1 MSVPGSKKTRMIAGF
16 AVIVAFLSI
25 FIISSQ
31 RHSSAEGKG
40 SDYES
45 IELFTDVMAIIK
57 KSYVEDVDT
66 KKLVYGAINGML
78 SSLDPHSSF
87 MTPDTYKE
95 MKIDTKG
102 AFGGLGIEI
111 SVKDGVLTVISP
123 IEDTPAFKAG
133 IKAGDMILKIDDKFT
148 KDLNINDAVKRMR
161 GQKGSKVTLTIMR
174 EGFEKPKEFPV
185 VRDIIQ
191 VRSVRFNLMDGGYGY
206 VRIAQ
211 FQEKTDDD
219 LSKALKTMKEEYKG
233 ELKGLLLDMRNDPGG
248 LLDQAV
254 KVADHFVPEG
264 QMIVYTEG
272 REKDSKMQ
280 FTAKKSS
287 KEANYPIVV
296 LINGGSASASEIVAG
311 ALQDHKRAI
320 IMGTQSFGKGSVQ
333 TIIPLSDDSGLRLT
347 TARYYTPKGRSIQAK
362 GITPDITVE
371 AVELPKTTA
380 KKDALH
386 LREKDLENHFES
398 EDKSKS
404 GETKKDES
412 KSDKKDDKAEKAE
425 KAEKVPSKLED
436 NLKNDYQVLRALDLL
451 KGWELIKSMGSE
463 K

>member
-1 MSVPGSKKTRMIAGF
+1 MSVPGSKKSKIITGF
-16 AVIVAFLSI
+16 AVIAVLLSI
-25 FIISSQ
+25 FILSSQ
-31 RHSSAEGKG
+31 RHSSAEAKG

-45 IELFTDVMAIIK
+45 IELFTDVMSIIK
-57 KSYVEDVDT
+57 KSYVEEVDT
-66 KKLVYGAINGML
+66 KKLIYGAINGML

-87 MTPDTYKE
+87 MPPDTYKE

-111 SVKDGVLTVISP
+111 SIKDSVLTVISP

-133 IKAGDMILKIDDKFT
+133 IKPGDMILKIDDKFT

-161 GQKGSKVTLTIMR
+161 GVKGTKVILTIMR
-174 EGFEKPKEFPV
+174 EGFDKPKEFPL

-191 VRSVRFNLMDGGYGY
+191 VRSVRFSLMDGGYGY

-219 LSKALKTMKEEYKG
+219 LVKALRTMKEEFKG
-233 ELKGLLLDMRNDPGG
+233 ELKGLVLDMRNDPGG

-254 KVADHFVPEG
+254 RVADHFVSEG

-272 REKDSKMQ
+272 REKDSKSQ
-280 FTAKKSS
+280 FIARKGN
-287 KEANYPIVV
+287 KEPNYPIVV

-320 IMGTQSFGKGSVQ
+320 ILGTQSFGKGSVQ
-333 TIIPLSDDSGLRLT
+333 TIIPMSDDSGLRLT

-362 GITPDITVE
+362 GITPDIVVE
-371 AVELPKTTA
+371 AVELPKSTA
-380 KKDALH
+380 KKDSLH
-386 LREKDLENHFES
+386 LREKDLENHFET
-398 EDKSKS
+398 EDKTAA
-404 GETKKDES
+404 GTAKKDEK
-412 KSDKKDDKAEKAE
+412 KSDKKDDKAEK
-425 KAEKVPSKLED
+425 VPTKLED
-436 NLKNDYQVLRALDLL
+436 NLKIDYQVLRALDLL
-451 KGWELIKSMGSE
+451 KGWELIKSMGNE

>member
-1 MSVPGSKKTRMIAGF
+1 MSVPGSKRTKMVAGF
-16 AVIVAFLSI
+16 AVVVAFLSI

-57 KSYVEDVDT
+57 KSYVEEVDT

-87 MTPDTYKE
+87 MPPDTYKE

-111 SVKDGVLTVISP
+111 SIKDGVLTVISP

-133 IKAGDMILKIDDKFT
+133 IKSGDMILKIDDKFT

-161 GQKGSKVTLTIMR
+161 GVKGTKVILTIMR
-174 EGFEKPKEFPV
+174 EGFEKPTEFPL
-185 VRDIIQ
+185 VRDVIQ
-191 VRSVRFNLMDGGYGY
+191 VKSVRSNLMDGGYGY

-219 LSKALKTMKEEYKG
+219 LSKALLSMKEENKG
-233 ELKGLLLDMRNDPGG
+233 ELKGLVLDMRNDPGG

-254 KVADHFVPEG
+254 RVADHFVPEG

-280 FTAKKSS
+280 FTAKKGG
-287 KEANYPIVV
+287 KEPNFPIVV

-320 IMGTQSFGKGSVQ
+320 ILGTQSFGKGSVQ

-362 GITPDITVE
+362 GITPDIVVE

-380 KKDALH
+380 KKDSMH
-386 LREKDLENHFES
+386 LREKDLENHFET
-398 EDKSKS
+398 EDKSGS
-404 GETKKDES
+404 GDTKKEL
-412 KSDKKDDKAEKAE
+412 KKTDKKDDKT
-425 KAEKVPSKLED
+425 EKVSNKLED
-436 NLKNDYQVLRALDLL
+436 ALKNDYQVLRALDLL
-451 KGWELIKSMGSE
+451 KGWDLIKTMGID

>member
-1 MSVPGSKKTRMIAGF
+1 MSVPGSKRTKVVAGF
-16 AVIVAFLSI
+16 VVVVALLTFFIV
-25 FIISSQ
+25 SSQ
-31 RHSSAEGKG
+31 RHSSAEGKR

-45 IELFTDVMAIIK
+45 IELFTDVMSIIK
-57 KSYVEDVDT
+57 KSYVEEVDT

-87 MTPDTYKE
+87 MPPDTYKE

-111 SVKDGVLTVISP
+111 SIKDGVLTVISP

-161 GQKGSKVTLTIMR
+161 GVKGTKVILTIMR
-174 EGFEKPKEFPV
+174 EGFEKPKEFPLI
-185 VRDIIQ
+185 RDIIQ
-191 VRSVRFNLMDGGYGY
+191 VKSVRFHLTDGGYGY
-206 VRIAQ
+206 IRIAQ
-211 FQEKTDDD
+211 FQEKTDED
-219 LSKALKTMKEEYKG
+219 LTKALKSMKEEFKG
-233 ELKGLLLDMRNDPGG
+233 ELKGLVLDMRNDPGG

-254 KVADHFVPEG
+254 KVSDHFVPEG
-264 QMIVYTEG
+264 GMIVYTEG

-280 FTAKKSS
+280 FTAKKGG

-320 IMGTQSFGKGSVQ
+320 ILGTQSFGKGSVQ
-333 TIIPLSDDSGLRLT
+333 TIIPMSDDSGIRLT

-362 GITPDITVE
+362 GITPDIVVE
-371 AVELPKTTA
+371 AVELPKATG
-380 KKDALH
+380 KKNPLH
-386 LREKDLENHFES
+386 LREKDLENHFET
-398 EDKSKS
+398 ESKS
-404 GETKKDES
+404 GTGETKKEDK
-412 KSDKKDDKAEKAE
+412 KSEIKDDKT
-425 KAEKVPSKLED
+425 EKVMTRLEE
-436 NLKNDYQVLRALDLL
+436 NLQNDYQVLRALDLL
-451 KGWELIKSMGSE
+451 KGWELIKAMGSE